1 MARIKGVWYPD
12 SAKSRYIF
20 LKTLEEDNS
29 ALYLSAISELNL
41 INGENSKDFQDKMVS
56 AFSFLKTAIQNEKR
70 KENNF
75 LRERFK
81 KFPKLCPPKT
91 EDFDYYK
98 LIRNINLA
106 IQGADRLQAMIKQE
120 KKKDVRSASYKR
132 NDLSFT
138 QVANTQAE
146 ELLNYLSGRGRGPRF
161 AKNKKIYDTIINEIY
176 RRIKKTGKEMPME
189 SFFTMV
195 LTLSISAMEIL
206 NDNFKGND
214 TSFSLTDMKKSP
226 IFNQVFTEMDKA
238 FSDMS
243 EEAKDY
249 NAFLDECKKTF
260 SFLGFKTG
268 GNEIK
273 RSKIEKKIDFDE
285 KISKKAA
292 QWLRDSKNRDC
303 LLRIELSHQRGKFAE
318 LFTGKEFDNIP
329 NMPKVRDSIV
339 KAFNT
344 GASQTLTDI
353 TVRATFNADISL
365 GYEGVERV
373 DKGLNEIMNDMFKVG
388 RQEQLNQQKNI
399 FNEYQSIEEDLKKIN
414 EELGDIQKNFIIHNN
429 VKDYKTIGS
438 RYEAFSGGTDWRLAP
453 FMSFLSSL
461 SDLGFVPGDIEFLQF
476 AILNCLPGTVG
487 TSNKNAIEK
496 YLSAF
501 AVMML
506 FSDGLTMAMELS
518 NNIEVDT
525 SSLNVLHLFNVN
537 GIFVPASYLLQV
549 VYDEMMAKS
558 EQISQDGV
566 KITINGG
573 IPNPREEIRNYQEL
587 KAPRW
592 DRLLKE
598 EKEAISFQITFLASF
613 FDILD
618 NL

>member
-1 MARIKGVWYPD
+1 MARVRGVWYPD

-29 ALYLSAISELNL
+29 ALYMSAISELNL

-81 KFPKLCPPKT
+81 NFPKLCPQKT

-120 KKKDVRSASYKR
+120 KKKDIRSASYKK

-138 QVANTQAE
+138 QVANKQAE
-146 ELLNYLSGRGRGPRF
+146 TLLNYLTGRGKGPSN
-161 AKNKKIYDTIINEIY
+161 KNKKIYDTVINEIY
-176 RRIKKTGKEMPME
+176 RRIKKTGKEMSME
-189 SFFTMV
+189 SFFSTA
-195 LTLSISAMEIL
+195 LTLSVSAMEIL
-206 NDNFKGND
+206 NDKFKEDDTNF
-214 TSFSLTDMKKSP
+214 TLTDMKKSP
-226 IFNQVFTEMDKA
+226 VFNQAYAEMDKA
-238 FSDMS
+238 FSDIS

-249 NAFLDECKKTF
+249 KNFIKECEKTF
-260 SFLGFKTG
+260 FFLGFKSEG
-268 GNEIK
+268 GEIK
-273 RSKIEKKIDFDE
+273 RSTIVKKKDFDE

-292 QWLRDSKNRDC
+292 QWLRDAKNRDC
-303 LLRIELSHQRGKFAE
+303 LLRIEVSHQRGKFAE

-329 NMPKVRDSIV
+329 NMPKVKNSIV

-344 GASQTLTDI
+344 GASQTTTDV
-353 TVRATFNADISL
+353 TVRATLNVDVNL
-365 GYEGVERV
+365 GYEGIERV
-373 DKGLNEIMNDMFKVG
+373 DKGLQEIIEEMFKVG
-388 RQEQLNQQKNI
+388 RQEQLDQQKNI

-414 EELGDIQKNFIIHNN
+414 EELGEIKKNFIIHNN

-476 AILNCLPGTVG
+476 AILNCLPGTIG

-518 NNIEVDT
+518 NNIEADT

-549 VYDEMMAKS
+549 VYDEMMTKS

-573 IPNPREEIRNYQEL
+573 LPNPRETIKDYKEL

-592 DRLLKE
+592 NRLLEE
-598 EKEAISFQITFLASF
+598 EKKAISFQITFLASL
-613 FDILD
+613 FDMLD

>member
-1 MARIKGVWYPD
+1 MRQIGGVWYPD
-12 SAKSRYIF
+12 SAKERYIF
-20 LKTLEEDNS
+20 LKTLSQDNDT
-29 ALYLSAISELNL
+29 LYKSVISELDLVIGDNAR
-41 INGENSKDFQDKMVS
+41 DFQNNMLS
-56 AFSFLKTAIQNEKR
+56 ALFFLKSAIKNEKR

-81 KFPKLCPPKT
+81 NFPKLCPPKT
-91 EDFDYYK
+91 KDFDYYK

-106 IQGADRLQAMIKQE
+106 IQGVDRLQAMIKQE
-120 KKKDVRSASYKR
+120 KKKDVRSASYKK

-138 QVANTQAE
+138 QTANRQAE
-146 ELLNYLSGRGRGPRF
+146 TLLNYLTGRGKKPSN
-161 AKNKKIYDTIINEIY
+161 KNKKIYDTVINEIY
-176 RRIKKTGKEMPME
+176 RRIKKTGKEMSME
-189 SFFTMV
+189 SFFSTA
-195 LTLSISAMEIL
+195 LTLSVSAMEIL
-206 NDNFKGND
+206 NDKFNEDDTNF
-214 TSFSLTDMKKSP
+214 TLTDMKKNP
-226 IFNQVFTEMDKA
+226 IFNQVYAEMDKA

-249 NAFLDECKKTF
+249 KNFIKECEKTF
-260 SFLGFKTG
+260 FFLGFKSEG
-268 GNEIK
+268 DEIK
-273 RSKIEKKIDFDE
+273 RSAIVKKEDFDE

-303 LLRIELSHQRGKFAE
+303 LLRIEVSHQRGKFAE

-329 NMPKVRDSIV
+329 NMPKVKNSIV

-344 GASQTLTDI
+344 GASQTTTDV
-353 TVRATFNADISL
+353 TVRATFDVDVNL
-365 GYEGVERV
+365 GYEGIERV
-373 DKGLNEIMNDMFKVG
+373 DKGLNEIMENMFKVG
-388 RQEQLNQQKNI
+388 KQEQLNQQKNI

-414 EELGDIQKNFIIHNN
+414 EELGDIKKNFIIHNN

-438 RYEAFSGGTDWRLAP
+438 RYEAFSGGTDWKLIP
-453 FMSFLSSL
+453 FMGLLTSL
-461 SDLGFVPGDIEFLQF
+461 RDLGFIPGDLEFLQF

-487 TSNKNAIEK
+487 TFNKNGVEK

-506 FSDGLTMAMELS
+506 FSDGVTMAMELS
-518 NNIEVDT
+518 NNIDADT

-537 GIFVPASYLLQV
+537 GLFVPASYLLQV
-549 VYDEMMAKS
+549 IYDEMTTRINDITES
-558 EQISQDGV
+558 GV
-566 KITINGG
+566 KITIQGG
-573 IPNPREEIRNYQEL
+573 IPNPREEIKNYPEL

-592 DRLLKE
+592 NRLLKE
-598 EKEAISFQITFLASF
+598 EKETISFKISFLASF

>member
-1 MARIKGVWYPD
+1 MRQIGGIWYPD
-12 SAKSRYIF
+12 NAKERYIF
-20 LKTLEEDNS
+20 LKTLSQDNDT
-29 ALYLSAISELNL
+29 LYKSVISELDLVIGDNAR
-41 INGENSKDFQDKMVS
+41 DFQNNMLS
-56 AFSFLKTAIQNEKR
+56 ALSFLKSAIKNEKR

-81 KFPKLCPPKT
+81 EFPKLCPPKS

-106 IQGADRLQAMIKQE
+106 IQGADRLQAIITQE
-120 KKKDVRSASYKR
+120 KKKDVRSATYKR
-132 NDLSFT
+132 NDFNFT
-138 QVANTQAE
+138 QVANAQAE
-146 ELLNYLSGRGRGPRF
+146 ELLNYLSGRGKGPKS

-176 RRIKKTGKEMPME
+176 RRIKRTGKEMSME
-189 SFFTMV
+189 SFFTTA
-195 LTLSISAMEIL
+195 LTLSVSAMEIL
-206 NDNFKGND
+206 NNKFAGND
-214 TSFSLTDMKKSP
+214 TSFTLTDMKKSP
-226 IFNQVFTEMDKA
+226 IFNQIFTEMDKA

-243 EEAKDY
+243 DEEKEY
-249 NAFLDECKKTF
+249 KKFIKECKKTF
-260 SFLGFKTG
+260 SFFGFRTG
-268 GNEIK
+268 GDEIK
-273 RSKIEKKIDFDE
+273 RSVMVKKTDFDE

-303 LLRIELSHQRGKFAE
+303 LLRIEVSHQRGKFAE

-329 NMPKVRDSIV
+329 NMPKVKNSIV

-344 GASQTLTDI
+344 GASQTTTDV
-353 TVRATFNADISL
+353 TVRATFDVDVNL
-365 GYEGVERV
+365 GYEGIERV
-373 DKGLNEIMNDMFKVG
+373 DKGLNEIMENMFKVG
-388 RQEQLNQQKNI
+388 KQEQLNQQKNI

-414 EELGDIQKNFIIHNN
+414 EELGDIKKNFIIHNN

-438 RYEAFSGGTDWRLAP
+438 RYEAFSGGTDWKLIP
-453 FMSFLSSL
+453 FMGLLTSL
-461 SDLGFVPGDIEFLQF
+461 RDLGFIPGDLEFLQF

-487 TSNKNAIEK
+487 TFNKNGVEK

-506 FSDGLTMAMELS
+506 FSDGVTMAMELS
-518 NNIEVDT
+518 NNIDADT

-537 GIFVPASYLLQV
+537 GLFVPASYLLQV
-549 VYDEMMAKS
+549 IYDEMTTRINDITES
-558 EQISQDGV
+558 GV
-566 KITINGG
+566 KITIQGG
-573 IPNPREEIRNYQEL
+573 IPNPREEIKNYPEL

-592 DRLLKE
+592 NRLLKE
-598 EKEAISFQITFLASF
+598 EKETISFKISFLASF